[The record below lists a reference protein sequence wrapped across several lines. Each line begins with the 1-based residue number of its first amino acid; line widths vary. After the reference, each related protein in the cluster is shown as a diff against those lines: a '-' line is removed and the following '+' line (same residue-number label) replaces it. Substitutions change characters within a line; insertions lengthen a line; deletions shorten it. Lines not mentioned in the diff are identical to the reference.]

1 MSDSVL
7 DRIRQNRN
15 RTRVPQRD
23 DVLVTKSPSNE
34 QGSQLDNP
42 DERETTKEDTEDTAP
57 ADATLEEL
65 KAQLAKFPPT
75 RRHSA
80 IVLDQNIDQELTRF
94 CKDQGVTVE
103 VFLEAAWLL
112 TSAEPELMKTIMAEA
127 KRRYKARKQAGK
139 LRRLITMLKKN
150 EPG

>member
-42 DERETTKEDTEDTAP
+42 DELQTTKKEDTAAT
-57 ADATLEEL
+57 DATLEEL

-80 IVLDQNIDQELTRF
+80 IVLDQDIDQELTRF

-112 TSAEPELMKTIMAEA
+112 TSAEPELMKAVMAEA
-127 KRRYKARKQAGK
+127 LRRYKARKIAGK
-139 LRRLITMLKKN
+139 LRRLITMLRKN
-150 EPG
+150 EPD

>member
-34 QGSQLDNP
+34 QENQLDNP
-42 DERETTKEDTEDTAP
+42 DEPETTQEDTAP
-57 ADATLEEL
+57 SDATLEEL
-65 KAQLAKFPPT
+65 KVQLAKFPPT

-80 IVLDQNIDQELTRF
+80 IVLDQDIDQELTRF

-112 TSAEPELMKTIMAEA
+112 TSAEPELMKTIMVEA
-127 KRRYKARKQAGK
+127 KRRYKARKIAGQ

-150 EPG
+150 EPE

>member
-1 MSDSVL
+1 MSDSIL

-15 RTRVPQRD
+15 RTRVSQRD
-23 DVLVTKSPSNE
+23 DVLVSKSPLNE

-42 DERETTKEDTEDTAP
+42 NEQETTKEDTTPTDT
-57 ADATLEEL
+57 TLEEL

-80 IVLDQNIDQELTRF
+80 IVLDQDIDQELTRF

-103 VFLEAAWLL
+103 VFLEAAWLF

-127 KRRYKARKQAGK
+127 KRRYKVRKQVGK

-150 EPG
+150 ELE

>member
-1 MSDSVL
+1 MSDSIL

-42 DERETTKEDTEDTAP
+42 DERETTKEDTDASAP
-57 ADATLEEL
+57 TDATLEEL
-65 KAQLAKFPPT
+65 KAQLAKFPQT

-80 IVLDQNIDQELTRF
+80 IVLDQDIDQELTRF
-94 CKDQGVTVE
+94 CKGQGVTVE

-112 TSAEPELMKTIMAEA
+112 TSAEPELMKVIMAEA

-139 LRRLITMLKKN
+139 LRRLITMLK
-150 EPG
+150 ERT

>member
-34 QGSQLDNP
+34 LGSQLDNP
-42 DERETTKEDTEDTAP
+42 DERETTKEDTAP
-57 ADATLEEL
+57 TDATLEEL

-80 IVLDQNIDQELTRF
+80 IVLDQDIDQELTRF

-112 TSAEPELMKTIMAEA
+112 TSAEPELMKAVMAEA
-127 KRRYKARKQAGK
+127 LRRYKARKMAGK
-139 LRRLITMLKKN
+139 LRRLITMLK
-150 EPG
+150 ERT

>member
-1 MSDSVL
+1 MSDSIL

-23 DVLVTKSPSNE
+23 DVLVTKSPTNE

-42 DERETTKEDTEDTAP
+42 DERETTKEDTAAT
-57 ADATLEEL
+57 DATLEEL
-65 KAQLAKFPPT
+65 KAQLAKFPST

-80 IVLDQNIDQELTRF
+80 IVLDQDIDQELTRF

-112 TSAEPELMKTIMAEA
+112 TSAQPKLMKAIMVEA

-139 LRRLITMLKKN
+139 LRRLITMLK
-150 EPG
+150 GQT

>member
-23 DVLVTKSPSNE
+23 DTLVVKTSQQEPLSESNDADK
-34 QGSQLDNP
+34 Q
-42 DERETTKEDTEDTAP
+42 ETTKQQTQDSISANT
-57 ADATLEEL
+57 TLEEL
-65 KAQLAKFPPT
+65 RAELAKVSPT

-80 IVLDQNIDQELTRF
+80 IVLDQNLDTELTRF

-103 VFLEAAWLL
+103 VFLEAAWL
-112 TSAEPELMKTIMAEA
+112 SASADSELMSAVLREA
-127 KRRYKARKQAGK
+127 KRRYDARKQAGK
-139 LRRLITMLKKN
+139 LRRLITMLSDRA
-150 EPG
+150 

>member
-34 QGSQLDNP
+34 QGNELDNP
-42 DERETTKEDTEDTAP
+42 DELQTPKKEDTAAT
-57 ADATLEEL
+57 DATLEEL

-80 IVLDQNIDQELTRF
+80 IVLDQDIDQELTRF

-127 KRRYKARKQAGK
+127 LRRYKARKMAGK
-139 LRRLITMLKKN
+139 LRRLITMLK
-150 EPG
+150 GQT

>member
-1 MSDSVL
+1 MSDSIL

-23 DVLVTKSPSNE
+23 DVLVTKPPTNE

-42 DERETTKEDTEDTAP
+42 DERETTKEDAAP
-57 ADATLEEL
+57 TDATLEEL
-65 KAQLAKFPPT
+65 KAQLAKFPST

-80 IVLDQNIDQELTRF
+80 IVLDQDIDQELTRF

-103 VFLEAAWLL
+103 VFLEASWLF
-112 TSAEPELMKTIMAEA
+112 TSAEPELMKAIMTEA

-139 LRRLITMLKKN
+139 LRRLITMLK
-150 EPG
+150 ERT

>member
-1 MSDSVL
+1 
-7 DRIRQNRN
+7 
-15 RTRVPQRD
+15 VPQRD

-42 DERETTKEDTEDTAP
+42 GELQTTKEDT
-57 ADATLEEL
+57 DATLEEL
-65 KAQLAKFPPT
+65 KAQLAKFPLT

-80 IVLDQNIDQELTRF
+80 IVLDQDIDQELTRF

-112 TSAEPELMKTIMAEA
+112 TSAQPELMKAIMVEA

-139 LRRLITMLKKN
+139 LRRLITMLK
-150 EPG
+150 GQT

>member
-34 QGSQLDNP
+34 PGSQLDNP
-42 DERETTKEDTEDTAP
+42 DERETTKEDTEDTTAT
-57 ADATLEEL
+57 DATLEEL
-65 KAQLAKFPPT
+65 KAQLAKFPLT

-80 IVLDQNIDQELTRF
+80 IVLDQDIDQELTRF

-103 VFLEAAWLL
+103 VFLEAAWLF
-112 TSAEPELMKTIMAEA
+112 TSAEPELMKVTMAEA

-139 LRRLITMLKKN
+139 LRRLITMLK
-150 EPG
+150 ERT

>member
-23 DVLVTKSPSNE
+23 DLLVTKSPSNE
-34 QGSQLDNP
+34 QESQLDNP
-42 DERETTKEDTEDTAP
+42 DERETTKEDTAP
-57 ADATLEEL
+57 TDATLEEL

-80 IVLDQNIDQELTRF
+80 IVLDQDIDQELTRF
-94 CKDQGVTVE
+94 CKDEAITVE

-112 TSAEPELMKTIMAEA
+112 TSAEPELMKAIMAEA
-127 KRRYKARKQAGK
+127 KRRYKVRKQAGK
-139 LRRLITMLKKN
+139 LRRLITMLK
-150 EPG
+150 ERT

>member
-1 MSDSVL
+1 MSDSIL

-42 DERETTKEDTEDTAP
+42 DERETTKEDTAAT
-57 ADATLEEL
+57 DATLEDL
-65 KAQLAKFPPT
+65 KAQLAKFPST

-80 IVLDQNIDQELTRF
+80 IVLDQDIDQELTRF

-150 EPG
+150 

>member
-1 MSDSVL
+1 MSDSIL

-23 DVLVTKSPSNE
+23 DVLVTKPPTNE

-42 DERETTKEDTEDTAP
+42 DERETTKEDSAP
-57 ADATLEEL
+57 TDVTLEEL
-65 KAQLAKFPPT
+65 KAQLAKFPLT

-80 IVLDQNIDQELTRF
+80 IVLDQDIDQELTRF

-112 TSAEPELMKTIMAEA
+112 TSAQPELMKAIMVEA

-139 LRRLITMLKKN
+139 LRRLITMLK
-150 EPG
+150 GQT

>member
-1 MSDSVL
+1 MSDSIL

-23 DVLVTKSPSNE
+23 DVLVSKSPSNE

-42 DERETTKEDTEDTAP
+42 DERETTKEDTAAT
-57 ADATLEEL
+57 DATLEDL
-65 KAQLAKFPPT
+65 KAQLAKFPST

-80 IVLDQNIDQELTRF
+80 IVLDQDIDQELTRF

-150 EPG
+150 

>member
-1 MSDSVL
+1 MSDSIL

-23 DVLVTKSPSNE
+23 DVLVSKSPLNE

-42 DERETTKEDTEDTAP
+42 DERETTKEDTAP
-57 ADATLEEL
+57 TDATLEEL

-80 IVLDQNIDQELTRF
+80 IVLDQDIDQELTRF
-94 CKDQGVTVE
+94 CKDQGITVE

-112 TSAEPELMKTIMAEA
+112 TSAEPELMKAIMAEA
-127 KRRYKARKQAGK
+127 KCRYKARKQAGK

>member
-7 DRIRQNRN
+7 DRIRQNRQ

-23 DVLVTKSPSNE
+23 DVLVSQSPSNE
-34 QGSQLDNP
+34 QEKQLDSP
-42 DERETTKEDTEDTAP
+42 DEGETTQEDRVST
-57 ADATLEEL
+57 DATLDEL

-80 IVLDQNIDQELTRF
+80 IVLDQDIDQELTRF

-112 TSAEPELMKTIMAEA
+112 TSAEPELMKSLMVEA
-127 KRRYKARKQAGK
+127 KRRYKTRKQAGK
-139 LRRLITMLKKN
+139 LRRLITMLK
-150 EPG
+150 ERT

>member
-23 DVLVTKSPSNE
+23 DVLVSKSPSNE
-34 QGSQLDNP
+34 QESQLDNP
-42 DERETTKEDTEDTAP
+42 DEQETTKEDTAP
-57 ADATLEEL
+57 TDATLEEL

-80 IVLDQNIDQELTRF
+80 IVLDQDIDQELTRF
-94 CKDQGVTVE
+94 CKDQGITVE

-112 TSAEPELMKTIMAEA
+112 TSAEPELMKVTMAEA

-139 LRRLITMLKKN
+139 LRRLITMLK
-150 EPG
+150 EQT

>member
-1 MSDSVL
+1 MSDSIL

-42 DERETTKEDTEDTAP
+42 DERETTKEDTDASAP
-57 ADATLEEL
+57 TDATLEEL
-65 KAQLAKFPPT
+65 KAQLAKFPQT

-80 IVLDQNIDQELTRF
+80 IVLDQDIDQELTRF
-94 CKDQGVTVE
+94 CKGQGVTVE

-112 TSAEPELMKTIMAEA
+112 TSAEPELMKVIMAEA

-139 LRRLITMLKKN
+139 LRRLITMLKDRT
-150 EPG
+150 